1 MKILALVLF
10 VIGIGHAQVTV
21 PEGTKLRVKLESTIS
36 SATAEEGQI
45 VELIVS
51 EAVKVGDVT
60 VITEGARVTGTV
72 TEAQGKRRMGRAG
85 KLDFS
90 IDRVRAVDNEWL
102 PLRYT
107 VTKKSG
113 ESHSLRTGVITAGV
127 AVVFWPAAPVML
139 LMKGKDIVI
148 NKGVAFDVYTDNNHL
163 LAGHGGNS
171 TAGTNQTRVQPPSQQ
186 APASQPPSSN
196 NGSGSATV
204 TVTST
209 IAGADIEV
217 DGAFVG
223 STPTILQL
231 IVGSHNIV
239 VKGNGKSWE
248 RTLQVNAGSTISLN
262 ATLK

>member
-1 MKILALVLF
+1 MKIVAVLIF
-10 VIGIGHAQVTV
+10 VIGVGHAQTTV

-163 LAGHGGNS
+163 LTGRGGNS
-171 TAGTNQTRVQPPSQQ
+171 PAESQTRVSPPPQQ
-186 APASQPPSSN
+186 VPASQPPSSN
-196 NGSGSATV
+196 TGSGSATV

-209 IAGADIEV
+209 IAG
-217 DGAFVG
+217 
-223 STPTILQL
+223 
-231 IVGSHNIV
+231 
-239 VKGNGKSWE
+239 
-248 RTLQVNAGSTISLN
+248 
-262 ATLK
+262 